1 MAHRKKKIG
10 AQLVEDEE
18 YQLRHE
24 RVAGI
29 DVAKGKADVCT
40 RLPPAREGG
49 RRMSRTEE
57 VTATVAAVT
66 ALAAR
71 LLADGVE
78 LVSMESTSD
87 YWRIWFYVLEAAGLN
102 VQLVNSSHA
111 RQLAGGR
118 RPTGWTPSGWPG

>member
-18 YQLRHE
+18 YQLRHQ

-102 VQLVNSSHA
+102 VQLVNSSRA
-111 RQLAGGR
+111 RAAGDR
-118 RPTGWTPSGWPG
+118 PRPTGWTPSGWPG